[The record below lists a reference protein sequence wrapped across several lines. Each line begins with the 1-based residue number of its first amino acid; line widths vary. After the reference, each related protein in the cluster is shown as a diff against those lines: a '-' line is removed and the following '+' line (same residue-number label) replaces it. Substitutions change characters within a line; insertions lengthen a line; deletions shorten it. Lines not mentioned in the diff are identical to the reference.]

1 MILARRLQRHIS
13 FEGTFRMSIIA
24 AAAAAAYTAYAGWQ
38 ANVRAYNDTLQ
49 MVLAYECG
57 GQQTDDTLKATL
69 NGSRIDL
76 SKAGCSPQPLW
87 ASYNDIVRAR
97 EGILRREKLSDIGM
111 FRMNIEG
118 AAAMS
123 NAGLWFVLIN
133 GLGVA
138 FLCGR
143 TLLRWVR
150 RGFQEA

>member
-1 MILARRLQRHIS
+1 MIFARRLQRHIS
-13 FEGTFRMSIIA
+13 FEGTFRLSIIA
-24 AAAAAAYTAYAGWQ
+24 AAAAAAYTGYASWQ

-49 MVLAYECG
+49 VVLAYECG
-57 GQQTDDTLKATL
+57 GQQSDDTLKAAL

-76 SKAGCSPQPLW
+76 SKAGCSPEPLW

-97 EGILRREKLSDIGM
+97 DGTLRREM

-138 FLCGR
+138 FLGGR

-150 RGFQEA
+150 RGLQEHLT